1 MMENRDLVVVGA
13 GIIGL
18 SCAYHLKV
26 EHPEADILVL
36 ESADHAA
43 CGDTSKSAG
52 AVRNTFTSEVNY
64 LLADTSLDF
73 YSHIQRDLKYNLDLE
88 FVGYLWLLTEKQ
100 YLAFKGL
107 AKSMTDRGIQF
118 KTWSIDQLQEKI
130 GGLCPHFGIDDE
142 EAGLLGLGNISVGV
156 QGVKCGTI
164 VPELLASFYERE
176 LLGLGVEIRYDRKV
190 TSFIL
195 ESEGGLAGSNEPRIW
210 QEKSIKGV
218 RTGKGDVNAETTV
231 VAAGR
236 WANELLDK
244 VGIDSHMK
252 TKKRQIFQLC
262 SPDICNL
269 LHTSGFNEYER
280 LPFTILPRG
289 GVYLRPTRSEMGFW
303 VGAADGLGRP
313 FAFEDDPL
321 PEADYFACNIY
332 PILSKYFPQFR
343 GVEPNNMWAG
353 EYDINTVDANPC
365 IFEESGLLVVAGLSG
380 SGIMKA
386 DAVGRIASALHDGK
400 EHAML
405 YGGRNIDVQRL
416 GVSERDV
423 DPERFVL

>member
-1 MMENRDLVVVGA
+1 MTDRHDLVVVGA

-36 ESADHAA
+36 DKATHAA
-43 CGDTSKSAG
+43 SGDTSKSAG

-73 YSHIQRDLKYNLDLE
+73 YSHVQRDLQFNLDLE
-88 FVGYLWLLTEKQ
+88 FVGYLWLLTEEQ
-100 YLAFKGL
+100 HQAFRGL
-107 AKSMTDRGIQF
+107 VKSMTERGIQF
-118 KTWSIDQLQEKI
+118 KIWSKDDLCEKI
-130 GGLCPHFGIDDE
+130 RGLCLEFGFDDE
-142 EAGLLGLGNISVGV
+142 EARALGLGDISAGV

-164 VPELLASFYERE
+164 APELVARFYERE
-176 LLGLGVEIRYDRKV
+176 LQELGVKISYNSEV

-195 ESEGGLAGSNEPRIW
+195 EPEEGLGRAKEPRIW

-218 RTGKGDVNAETTV
+218 RTKNGDVYARTTV
-231 VAAGR
+231 VAVGR

-252 TKKRQIFQLC
+252 TKKRQIFQLSSPEIC
-262 SPDICNL
+262 SL
-269 LHTSGFNEYER
+269 LYTRGFNEYER

-289 GVYLRPTRSEMGFW
+289 GVYMRPARSERGFW
-303 VGAADGLGRP
+303 VGAADYLGRP
-313 FAFEDDPL
+313 FAFEEDPR
-321 PEADYFACNIY
+321 PEADYFTYNIY
-332 PILSKYFPQFR
+332 PILSRYFSQFKD
-343 GVEPNNMWAG
+343 VKPNNMWAG
-353 EYDINTVDANPC
+353 EYDINTLDANPC
-365 IFEESGLLVVAGLSG
+365 IFEQNGLLVVAGLSG

-386 DAVGRIASALHDGK
+386 DAVGRIASSLHDGK

-405 YGGRNIDVQRL
+405 YGGRRIEVRRL